1 MQALLSFEQAPPM
14 AAPFRFFV
22 TAPLFV
28 VLAGLLLVVIGPD
41 MLASRW
47 TPGVLAL
54 THLLAIGFMLQVMLG
69 AMIQILP
76 VVAGANMRRPLAVA
90 RIVHLLVTAG
100 ALCLASGFL
109 DLWPAA
115 YMAAIGLLG
124 IGTGLFLVAAIDSLC
139 AVPSTSATIA
149 GFKLALVGLFG
160 VASLG
165 LALAG
170 GLAGEWTVPFVELTQ
185 LHANWG
191 LAAWGLGLL
200 SAVAY
205 VVVPMFQLTPG
216 YPAWFSRYF
225 GWAVL
230 ALVGLL
236 SLVLLLWGEEP
247 AGVFQS
253 VIVALSAAFCG
264 MTLALQARSK
274 RARPDATQRF
284 WRLAMFCGL
293 AACLLWALAHMLPVF
308 DYLDSWPLV
317 FGVLLF
323 AGGFMSVIVGMLYKI
338 VPFLVWLHL
347 QNRGQGRVTAP
358 NMKMVLPEAPMLRHY
373 RIHLGTCLLLLA
385 ATLLPSWLARP
396 AGVML
401 ALSGVML
408 AYNLRL
414 AAGVYR
420 RHLRIVD
427 ATLAADAAGVSLK
440 EER

>member
-14 AAPFRFFV
+14 AAPFRFFI

-28 VLAGLLLVVIGPD
+28 VLAGLLLTVTGPE

-47 TPGVLAL
+47 TPGALAV

-76 VVAGANMRRPLAVA
+76 VVAGANMRKPLAVA

-100 ALCLASGFL
+100 ALCLAAGFL
-109 DLWPAA
+109 DIWTDA
-115 YMAAIGLLG
+115 YLAAIGLLG
-124 IGTGLFLVAAIDSLC
+124 SGIALFLVAAIDSLR

-149 GFKLALVGLFG
+149 GFKLAMPGLLG

-225 GWAVL
+225 GWVVL
-230 ALVGLL
+230 AFVGLL
-236 SLVLLLWGEEP
+236 SLALMLWGEEV

-253 VIVALSAAFCG
+253 VIVALAAAFCG

-293 AACLLWALAHMLPVF
+293 ATCLLWASAHMLPVF
-308 DYLDSWPLV
+308 DSLERWPLA
-317 FGVLLF
+317 FGVLLL

-347 QNRGQGRVTAP
+347 QNYGQGRVIAP
-358 NMKMVLPEAPMLRHY
+358 NMKMVLPETPMLRHY
-373 RIHLGTCLLLLA
+373 RIHLGTCLLLVA
-385 ATLLPSWLARP
+385 ATLLPSWLALP
-396 AGVML
+396 AGLML
-401 ALSGVML
+401 ALSGLVL
-408 AYNLRL
+408 AYNLLL

-420 RHLRIVD
+420 RHLRRVD
-427 ATLAADAAGVSLK
+427 QTLATNAAGISPRD
-440 EER
+440 ER

>member
-185 LHANWG
+185 LHAIGG
-191 LAAWGLGLL
+191 LR
-200 SAVAY
+200 
-205 VVVPMFQLTPG
+205 PG
-216 YPAWFSRYF
+216 GSGCCR
-225 GWAVL
+225 
-230 ALVGLL
+230 
-236 SLVLLLWGEEP
+236 
-247 AGVFQS
+247 
-253 VIVALSAAFCG
+253 
-264 MTLALQARSK
+264 
-274 RARPDATQRF
+274 
-284 WRLAMFCGL
+284 
-293 AACLLWALAHMLPVF
+293 
-308 DYLDSWPLV
+308 
-317 FGVLLF
+317 
-323 AGGFMSVIVGMLYKI
+323 
-338 VPFLVWLHL
+338 
-347 QNRGQGRVTAP
+347 
-358 NMKMVLPEAPMLRHY
+358 
-373 RIHLGTCLLLLA
+373 
-385 ATLLPSWLARP
+385 LLPMSWCRC
-396 AGVML
+396 
-401 ALSGVML
+401 S
-408 AYNLRL
+408 
-414 AAGVYR
+414 
-420 RHLRIVD
+420 
-427 ATLAADAAGVSLK
+427 S
-440 EER
+440 